1 MFRQNSLKQ
10 LLGRGKIAYG
20 IIHALGSAAAAE
32 MIGMAGFDYVLID
45 GEHGPGDHQS
55 HLRSLQAVAATPATA
70 FYRVEN
76 NDRTAIKRAL
86 DLGIEGIMIPNV
98 ASAEE
103 AQAAV
108 AACRYPPRGVR
119 GFAAGIVR
127 ASDYGLRIVKYMS
140 EGESELLISV
150 MIESAAGAQ
159 NAAEIAAV
167 EGIDVVQ
174 VGPFDLSYDLGIPGR
189 FDDPRYLAAQ
199 TAIEKA
205 VLAQGKILGGA
216 PMPGLGLEHL
226 LERGYLMITL
236 GADVMFLSQ
245 GLAAALPGSHRP

>member
-103 AQAAV
+103 AQDAV
-108 AACRYPPRGVR
+108 AAC
-119 GFAAGIVR
+119 
-127 ASDYGLRIVKYMS
+127 
-140 EGESELLISV
+140 
-150 MIESAAGAQ
+150 
-159 NAAEIAAV
+159 
-167 EGIDVVQ
+167 
-174 VGPFDLSYDLGIPGR
+174 
-189 FDDPRYLAAQ
+189 
-199 TAIEKA
+199 
-205 VLAQGKILGGA
+205 
-216 PMPGLGLEHL
+216 
-226 LERGYLMITL
+226 
-236 GADVMFLSQ
+236 
-245 GLAAALPGSHRP
+245 